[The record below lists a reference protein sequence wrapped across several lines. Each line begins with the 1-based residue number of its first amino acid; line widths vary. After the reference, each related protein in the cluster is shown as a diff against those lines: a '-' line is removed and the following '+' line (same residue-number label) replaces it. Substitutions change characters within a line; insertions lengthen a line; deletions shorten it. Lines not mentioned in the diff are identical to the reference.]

1 MKKPPLSSSEFAQLR
16 ADAQNIRAAAQRK
29 RITLDAW
36 EETQETKAA
45 KSHFDLGCW
54 LFYYS
59 RRVGLED
66 GIEHRIDCARRIFLA
81 EIQNPGY
88 MFFTVFDFGER
99 QFDTIFEMGDAD
111 QVLNALRQL
120 AHQDTSGRI
129 KKAFEFYGRSV
140 NP

>member
-1 MKKPPLSSSEFAQLR
+1 MKTPPLRSSQFAQLR

-29 RITLDAW
+29 QVTLDDWDAAQ
-36 EETQETKAA
+36 ETQAA

-66 GIEHRIDCARRIFLA
+66 GLKHRIDCARRIFLA
-81 EIQNPGY
+81 DIQNPGY

-111 QVLNALRQL
+111 QVLDALRHL
-120 AHQDTSGRI
+120 AHQDSSGRLL
-129 KKAFEFYGRSV
+129 KAL
-140 NP
+140 